1 MVRGSGYG
9 DVVAVAPIMA
19 TGVGNGCWQRL
30 LATIV
35 GASGSGIVGEATGTV
50 VGSLRVE

>member
-19 TGVGNGCWQRL
+19 TGVGNDCWQRL
-30 LATIV
+30 LVLVAM
-35 GASGSGIVGEATGTV
+35 ALSGKR
-50 VGSLRVE
+50 RVRLWVR